1 MPYNVKELLVLPAE
15 EKIIL
20 ADLLYSSVNEELEE
34 DKKTSEW
41 WKDEKFVDE
50 LNKDYD
56 DWKQQKVNGYSIEE
70 AKEFMKEQKAKHR
83 ENAL

>member
-34 DKKTSEW
+34 NNKTSEW
-41 WKDEKFVDE
+41 WKDEQFVDT
-50 LNKDYD
+50 LNKEYEE
-56 DWKQQKVNGYSIEE
+56 WKTGKTKGYTIEDV
-70 AKEFMKEQKAKHR
+70 KEFMKEQKVKHR
-83 ENAL
+83 TA